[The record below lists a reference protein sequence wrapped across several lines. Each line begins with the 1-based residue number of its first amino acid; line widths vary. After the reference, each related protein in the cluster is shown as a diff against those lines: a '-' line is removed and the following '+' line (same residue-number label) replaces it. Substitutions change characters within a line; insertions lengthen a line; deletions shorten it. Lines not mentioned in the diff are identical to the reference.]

1 VPEGPAQ
8 TGQRITA
15 HAQALRRRWP
25 IRIQVEAVDTSRRQ
39 LAHTTDLPLGITI
52 LNQIA
57 VNGIDDRRSLVS
69 FG

>member
-1 VPEGPAQ
+1 MPEGPAQ
-8 TGQRITA
+8 AGQRITA

-39 LAHTTDLPLGITI
+39 VALTTHLPLGITI